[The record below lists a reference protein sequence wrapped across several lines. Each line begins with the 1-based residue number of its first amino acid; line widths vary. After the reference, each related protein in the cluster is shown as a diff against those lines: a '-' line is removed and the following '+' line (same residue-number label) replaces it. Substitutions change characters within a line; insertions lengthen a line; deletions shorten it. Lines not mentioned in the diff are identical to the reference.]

1 MDKKALIR
9 LACRALA
16 LNSLLWAIES
26 LTYVPMTSLSLS
38 HYAQLAVKT
47 ASEGYFFRYYLTLLI
62 TRLVT
67 SVTLFVAAIWLYRCG
82 PTVERF
88 LAPSEE

>member
-1 MDKKALIR
+1 MTKKSFVQ

-16 LNSLLWAIES
+16 LNLLLWAIEG

-38 HYAQLAVKT
+38 HYARIAVRT
-47 ASEGYFFRYYLTLLI
+47 TSESYYFRYYMVLLA
-62 TRLVT
+62 TRLTV
-67 SVTLFVAAIWLYRCG
+67 SVTMFAAFVWIYRCG
-82 PTVERF
+82 PVVERF